1 MNTFPLTVASPDGKL
16 FHGEAVQLTLRGSEG
31 DLAVLAGHIPFITA
45 VKPGACRILLPDG
58 TERAGRTDGGLLTVA
73 ADRVT
78 LLSESFHW
86 DE

>member
-1 MNTFPLTVASPDGKL
+1 M
-16 FHGEAVQLTLRGSEG
+16 
-31 DLAVLAGHIPFITA
+31 
-45 VKPGACRILLPDG
+45 KPGACRILLPDG
-58 TERAGRTDGGLLTVA
+58 AERAGKTDGGLLTVA

>member
-1 MNTFPLTVASPDGKL
+1 MNTFPLTVASPDGNL

-58 TERAGRTDGGLLTVA
+58 TERTGKTDGGLLTVA